1 MKRVCVCACVC
12 VCVGCSPLGVSDVN
26 NQWPRF
32 VVSPLQPQHYSLK
45 VSLPTR
51 HGSFGSMPVWLNHM
65 TCTHILQSTTWL
77 REIQFIK
84 GRGNSKSWQSTVQW
98 LKSSCVDEHRKLR
111 AALAHEVP
119 LQQWASYHNRT
130 TNPDDDG
137 PTQPHQQCTWHRQQR
152 GTSSCIH
159 NGIVENVHLPHVA
172 SVWRPTLP
180 PLWSTW
186 AGDSTWTYISMTWT
200 THQQGG
206 GTILKPTWVNKLATH
221 PPTHPHIYIHN
232 WSHEKTT

>member
-1 MKRVCVCACVC
+1 MAHLAQCLC
-12 VCVGCSPLGVSDVN
+12 D
-26 NQWPRF
+26 
-32 VVSPLQPQHYSLK
+32 
-45 VSLPTR
+45 
-51 HGSFGSMPVWLNHM
+51 
-65 TCTHILQSTTWL
+65 STTWHAHTYCSL
-77 REIQFIK
+77 QPDWGK
-84 GRGNSKSWQSTVQW
+84 YNS
-98 LKSSCVDEHRKLR
+98 LKEEETAKVDNQRSSGLAQTQQLNSSCVDEHRKLR

-119 LQQWASYHNRT
+119 LQQCASYHNRT

-221 PPTHPHIYIHN
+221 IYIY
-232 WSHEKTT
+232 TTGHMKKQHKPGWCNLCWQLHA